1 MRRAVLHALAALAL
15 LLPSPARAADESTE
29 DATQRAAER
38 AGAATTEARA
48 PLSIDASELSKQP
61 KLVKQAKVSYP
72 QQAIGKAGDVE
83 IVLAVDLDEKGSVT
97 GAAVIEPKEPTGLGF
112 EEEALTAAY
121 DLGFE
126 PAEAAGKPTPVQ
138 IIYKFKF
145 LAPRPP
151 QPPAPEP
158 IDGGAPN
165 SADAG
170 PPAPKPVPVENF
182 TGKLVE
188 RGTRLPLS
196 GILVTV
202 YRTEADGGAPV
213 GFENNTD
220 EKGVFHFYDLTPGEW
235 KVRIEPPS
243 YYPFRTTEEIR
254 PGERVDATY
263 YLERGSYNPFDVVV
277 EAKRERKEVSR
288 TVIEAAV
295 IEKVPGAMGDA
306 LAVIQNFA
314 GVARAE
320 AGSGYI
326 MVRGSAPYDT
336 AYFFDGTFVP
346 IVYHFGGIRSV
357 MPTGM
362 MDSLQFYPGNFSPY
376 YSWVTGGIIDVDIK
390 KLKPKKIGGYADVN
404 LLDGGF
410 YLEVP
415 LGKKA
420 AIAIAARRSYIDYI
434 INAVLPSD
442 IPVNALTLPR
452 YYDFQ
457 LLANYRPAPA
467 HDLRLFLFG
476 SDDRF
481 EIILKNP
488 IAGTELSGNQI
499 LFSTTFYRA
508 LATYRYVPSDRLE
521 NTLRLSQGR
530 DIQDTQVFNWTMDYT
545 TDFTHLRDTLRYQ
558 AAKSVTLV
566 GGVDIIY
573 ARVSG
578 LFNIPAPPQEGQA
591 IDTYDL
597 TAVLHEEINGANY
610 YIPGAFV
617 ELEWKPIPGLLV
629 LPGVRLDYYSEVS
642 QFTAAPR
649 FTTRYELGKQ
659 LTLKGGVGLFY
670 QQPSIDQAD
679 KVFGSTHLKCMR
691 AIHYSAGAEWKPWKH
706 ITLDLTGFYKDIGK
720 MVSANPA
727 RQVDTSAERYDNNGK
742 GRAYGLEFVA
752 KHDLT
757 QKFTGWLAYTLMR
770 SERKDSGSDTWRLF
784 QYDQTHILTILGTYR
799 LPRNWQI
806 GSRFRFVT
814 GNPTT
819 PVAGAVFDASNGDR
833 YYPSFGPQYSSR
845 IPAFH
850 QLDIRI
856 DKLWVYN
863 KWMFNAY
870 VDLQNVYN
878 RSNPEAM
885 EYNYNYQRSTV
896 RQGFPIY
903 PIIGLRGE
911 F

>member
-1 MRRAVLHALAALAL
+1 
-15 LLPSPARAADESTE
+15 
-29 DATQRAAER
+29 
-38 AGAATTEARA
+38 
-48 PLSIDASELSKQP
+48 
-61 KLVKQAKVSYP
+61 
-72 QQAIGKAGDVE
+72 
-83 IVLAVDLDEKGSVT
+83 
-97 GAAVIEPKEPTGLGF
+97 
-112 EEEALTAAY
+112 
-121 DLGFE
+121 
-126 PAEAAGKPTPVQ
+126 
-138 IIYKFKF
+138 
-145 LAPRPP
+145 
-151 QPPAPEP
+151 
-158 IDGGAPN
+158 
-165 SADAG
+165 
-170 PPAPKPVPVENF
+170 
-182 TGKLVE
+182 
-188 RGTRLPLS
+188 
-196 GILVTV
+196 
-202 YRTEADGGAPV
+202 
-213 GFENNTD
+213 
-220 EKGVFHFYDLTPGEW
+220 
-235 KVRIEPPS
+235 
-243 YYPFRTTEEIR
+243 
-254 PGERVDATY
+254 
-263 YLERGSYNPFDVVV
+263 
-277 EAKRERKEVSR
+277 
-288 TVIEAAV
+288 
-295 IEKVPGAMGDA
+295 
-306 LAVIQNFA
+306 
-314 GVARAE
+314 VARAE

-326 MVRGSAPYDT
+326 MVRGSAPFDT

-410 YLEVP
+410 YLEAP

-420 AIAIAARRSYIDYI
+420 AIAIAARRSYVDWI
-434 INAVLPSD
+434 INAVLPDD

-488 IAGTELSGNQI
+488 GMTGTTELSGNQI
-499 LFSTTFYRA
+499 QFSTTFYRA
-508 LATYRYVPSDRLE
+508 LATYRYVPSDRFE

-530 DIQDTQVFNWTMDYT
+530 DIQNTQVFNWTMDYT
-545 TDFTHLRDTLRYQ
+545 TDFTHLRDTARYV
-558 AAKSVTLV
+558 ADKRLAVV

-573 ARVSG
+573 ARVNG
-578 LFNIPAPPQEGQA
+578 LFNLPAPPQEGQSL
-591 IDTYDL
+591 DNYNL
-597 TAVLHEEINGANY
+597 TEVLHEEIDGANY

-617 ELEWKPIPGLLV
+617 ELEIKPVPGLLL
-629 LPGVRLDYYSEVS
+629 LPGVRFDYYSEVA
-642 QFTAAPR
+642 QLTAAPR
-649 FTTRYELGKQ
+649 FTTRYDLSKR

-679 KVFGSTHLKCMR
+679 KVFGSTKLKCMR

-720 MVSANPA
+720 MVSPNPA
-727 RQVDTSAERYDNNGK
+727 RLVDTSAERYDNNGK

-770 SERKDSGSDTWRLF
+770 SERKDSGADSWRLF

-806 GSRFRFVT
+806 GSRFRYVT

-819 PVAGAVFDASNGDR
+819 PVVGAVYNASNGR
-833 YYPSFGPQYSSR
+833 YNPIYGPTYSSR

-850 QLDIRI
+850 QLDIRL

-885 EYNYNYQRSTV
+885 QYNYNYQRSTV